1 MHIAEDCPVAKKTV
15 GRPEH
20 PKEEI
25 QHPIPSRIQASPAAG
40 YTTQSNHNRT
50 NCRSEPLLQVAIQSD
65 NSTSHL
71 GRNWSN
77 PDREFGGVGGFGVK
91 PLPLPTP
98 RYPACSNPTVSGLL
112 YPRPT
117 GQEDPYH
124 PINSKNKRAQQFEHS
139 FDAHRTFVDLQRA
152 GSFYGAETRAF
163 GI

>member
-1 MHIAEDCPVAKKTV
+1 MHIAEDRPVAKKAV

-25 QHPIPSRIQASPAAG
+25 QHPIPSQIQASPAAG

-50 NCRSEPLLQVAIQSD
+50 NCRSESLLQVAIQSD
-65 NSTSHL
+65 NSASRL

-77 PDREFGGVGGFGVK
+77 PDSEFGGFGVK
-91 PLPLPTP
+91 PPSPSHPTISGLFQP
-98 RYPACSNPTVSGLL
+98 NPSVSGLL

-117 GQEDPYH
+117 GQEDPYQ
-124 PINSKNKRAQQFEHS
+124 PINSKNKRAQQFEQS
-139 FDAHRTFVDLQRA
+139 SVAFRSQTDLHRA